1 MREINL
7 LRTSYENFTETMKS
21 FLNKSL
27 GGLGQAYSQSSI
39 FGAIFEGIKGICQ
52 NMMLYIED
60 ALTEQNIFTATRKKS
75 IYSLAKISGY
85 EPFYGSAAS
94 GTVILSD
101 KVSNSTDKIVIED
114 ETVLTDSSS
123 GLKYSLDLA
132 TDSIVIDLS
141 KPLVTHEVK
150 VIQGV
155 WTRASITM
163 TGEALETVEVT
174 PSSLYDRE
182 YIHVYVNGEEYGVAS
197 CLYDMVE
204 DEKSCVVKP
213 GYEGGF
219 YVMFGNGYHGKCIE
233 NGDQVDVKYIVH
245 DGDDG
250 NISPTDDVELKFQNT
265 VSNVVGNPVE
275 VNDLISITI
284 NNYICGGSDSDTIAD
299 VREMVGMNS
308 RSLVIASEDNFK
320 MFLKR
325 FSFLGQFNL
334 ITTKNSLH
342 VTCIPFSNF
351 KKSITNSSDYLSLD
365 KKDMLL
371 TDAQK
376 DMIKSALSNS
386 NKAFT
391 GVSIDF
397 VNPIVRRYSV
407 MCYVKIPTTLTK
419 ESIKIRIRESIA
431 SFFMSLSSDTLFIS
445 KSSLISKVMED
456 VTELSSFDVDFISE
470 ADEIARKNGW
480 WMKKELHTVS
490 GQLTYVDVRTIYD
503 KTDKIGLDEVGNIR
517 LKTSLEMPVIHKCTM
532 TYDDW
537 SQSQIEPVQFFF
549 L

>member
-7 LRTSYENFTETMKS
+7 LRTSYENFTETVKS
-21 FLNKSL
+21 FLDKSL

-60 ALTEQNIFTATRKKS
+60 SLTEQNIFTATRKKS

-85 EPFYGSAAS
+85 EPYYGSAAS

-101 KVSNSTDKIVIED
+101 KVSNSTDKVVIED
-114 ETVLTDSSS
+114 EAVLVDSSS
-123 GLKYSLDLA
+123 GLKYSLDLS
-132 TDSIVIDLS
+132 TDSIVIDLG

-150 VIQGV
+150 VVQGV
-155 WTRASITM
+155 WTRASITL
-163 TGEALETVEVT
+163 TGEALETIEVN
-174 PSSLYDRE
+174 PSSLYDKE
-182 YIHVYVNGEEYGVAS
+182 HIHVYVNGEEYGISS

-204 DEKSCVVKP
+204 DEKSCVVRA

-219 YVMFGNGYHGKCIE
+219 NVMFGNGYHGRCTE
-233 NGDQVDVKYIVH
+233 NGDKVDVKYIVH

-250 NISPTDDVELKFQNT
+250 NISPSDDVELKFQNT
-265 VSNVVGNPVE
+265 VSNVIGNPIE
-275 VNDLISITI
+275 ANDLISITI
-284 NNYICGGSDSDTIAD
+284 NNYICGGSNSDTIAN

-325 FSFLGQFNL
+325 FSFIGQFNL
-334 ITTKNSLH
+334 LTTKNSLH
-342 VTCIPFSNF
+342 ITCIPFSNF
-351 KKSITNSSDYLSLD
+351 KKNIVTSSEYLSLE
-365 KKDMLL
+365 KKDMVL

-376 DMIKSALSNS
+376 EMIKSALSNS

-397 VNPIVRRYSV
+397 IDPIIRRYSV
-407 MCYVKIPTTLTK
+407 MCYVKVPTTLTK
-419 ESIKIRIRESIA
+419 ESIKIRIRESI
-431 SFFMSLSSDTLFIS
+431 SDFFMTLSSDTLFIS
-445 KSSLISKVMED
+445 KSSLISKVMSD
-456 VTELSSFDVDFISE
+456 VSELSSFDVDFISE

-480 WMKKELHTVS
+480 WYKKELHTVS

-503 KTDKIGLDEVGNIR
+503 KTDKIGLDEIGNIR

>member
-7 LRTSYENFTETMKS
+7 LRTSYENFTETVKS
-21 FLNKSL
+21 FLDKSL

-60 ALTEQNIFTATRKKS
+60 SLTEQNIFTATRKKS

-85 EPFYGSAAS
+85 EPYYGSAAS

-114 ETVLTDSSS
+114 EAVLVDSSS
-123 GLKYSLDLA
+123 GLKYSLDLS

-150 VIQGV
+150 VVQGV
-155 WTRASITM
+155 WTRASITL
-163 TGEALETVEVT
+163 TGEALETIEVN
-174 PSSLYDRE
+174 PSSLYDKE
-182 YIHVYVNGEEYGVAS
+182 HIHVYVNGEEYGISS

-204 DEKSCVVKP
+204 DEKSCVVRA

-219 YVMFGNGYHGKCIE
+219 NVMFGNGYHGRCAE
-233 NGDQVDVKYIVH
+233 NGDKVDVKYIVH

-250 NISPTDDVELKFQNT
+250 NISPSDDVELKFQNT
-265 VSNVVGNPVE
+265 VNDVIGNPVE
-275 VNDLISITI
+275 ANDLISITI
-284 NNYICGGSDSDTIAD
+284 NNYICGGSNSDTISN

-325 FSFLGQFNL
+325 FSFIGQFNL
-334 ITTKNSLH
+334 LTTKNSLH

-351 KKSITNSSDYLSLD
+351 KKNITTSSEYLELE
-365 KKDMLL
+365 KKDMVL

-376 DMIKSALSNS
+376 EMIKSALSNS

-397 VNPIVRRYSV
+397 IDPIVRRYSV
-407 MCYVKIPTTLTK
+407 MCYVKVPTTLTK
-419 ESIKIRIRESIA
+419 ESMKIRIRESIA
-431 SFFMSLSSDTLFIS
+431 DFFMSLSSDTLFIS
-445 KSSLISKVMED
+445 KSSLISKVMSD
-456 VTELSSFDVDFISE
+456 VSELSSFDVDFISE

-480 WMKKELHTVS
+480 WYKKELHTVS

>member
-7 LRTSYENFTETMKS
+7 LRTSYENFTETVKS
-21 FLNKSL
+21 FLDKSL

-60 ALTEQNIFTATRKKS
+60 SLTEQNIFTATRKKS

-85 EPFYGSAAS
+85 EPYYGSAAS

-114 ETVLTDSSS
+114 EAVLVDSSS
-123 GLKYSLDLA
+123 GLKYSLDLS

-150 VIQGV
+150 VVQGV
-155 WTRASITM
+155 WTRASITL
-163 TGEALETVEVT
+163 TGEALETIEVN
-174 PSSLYDRE
+174 PSSLYDKE
-182 YIHVYVNGEEYGVAS
+182 HIHVYVNGEEYGISS

-204 DEKSCVVKP
+204 DEKSCVVRA

-219 YVMFGNGYHGKCIE
+219 NVMFGNGYHGRCAE
-233 NGDQVDVKYIVH
+233 NGDKVDVKYIVH

-250 NISPTDDVELKFQNT
+250 NISPSDDVELKFQNT
-265 VSNVVGNPVE
+265 VNNVIGNPVE
-275 VNDLISITI
+275 ANDLISITI
-284 NNYICGGSDSDTIAD
+284 NNYICGGSNSDTIAN

-308 RSLVIASEDNFK
+308 RSLVIASENNFK

-325 FSFLGQFNL
+325 FSFIGQFNL
-334 ITTKNSLH
+334 LTTKNSLH

-351 KKSITNSSDYLSLD
+351 KKNITTSSEYLSLD
-365 KKDMLL
+365 KKDMVL

-376 DMIKSALSNS
+376 EMIKSALSNS

-397 VNPIVRRYSV
+397 IDPIVRRYSV
-407 MCYVKIPTTLTK
+407 MCYVKVPTTLTK

-431 SFFMSLSSDTLFIS
+431 DFFMSLSSDTLFIS
-445 KSSLISKVMED
+445 KSSLISKVMSD
-456 VTELSSFDVDFISE
+456 VSELSSFDVDFISE

-480 WMKKELHTVS
+480 WYKKELHTVS

-517 LKTSLEMPVIHKCTM
+517 LKTSLEMPVIHSCTM

>member
-7 LRTSYENFTETMKS
+7 LRTSYENFTETVKS
-21 FLNKSL
+21 FLDKSL

-60 ALTEQNIFTATRKKS
+60 SLTEQNIFTATRKKS

-85 EPFYGSAAS
+85 EPYYGSAAS

-101 KVSNSTDKIVIED
+101 KVSNSTDKVVIED
-114 ETVLTDSSS
+114 EAVLVDSSS
-123 GLKYSLDLA
+123 GLKYSLDLS

-150 VIQGV
+150 VVQGV
-155 WTRASITM
+155 WTRASITL
-163 TGEALETVEVT
+163 TGEALETIEVN
-174 PSSLYDRE
+174 PSSLYDKE
-182 YIHVYVNGEEYGVAS
+182 HIHVYVNGEEYGISS

-204 DEKSCVVKP
+204 DEKSCVVRA

-219 YVMFGNGYHGKCIE
+219 NVMFGNGYHGRCAE
-233 NGDQVDVKYIVH
+233 NGDKVDVKYIVH

-250 NISPTDDVELKFQNT
+250 NISPSDDVELKFQNT
-265 VSNVVGNPVE
+265 VNDVIGNPIE
-275 VNDLISITI
+275 ANDLISITI
-284 NNYICGGSDSDTIAD
+284 NNYICGGSNSDTIAN

-325 FSFLGQFNL
+325 FSFIGQFNL
-334 ITTKNSLH
+334 LTTKNSLH
-342 VTCIPFSNF
+342 ITCIPFSNF
-351 KKSITNSSDYLSLD
+351 KKNIVTSSEYLSLE
-365 KKDMLL
+365 KKDMVL

-376 DMIKSALSNS
+376 EMIKSALSNS

-397 VNPIVRRYSV
+397 IDPIVRRYSV
-407 MCYVKIPTTLTK
+407 MCYVKVPTTLTK
-419 ESIKIRIRESIA
+419 ESIKVRIRESI
-431 SFFMSLSSDTLFIS
+431 SDFFMTLSSDTLFIS
-445 KSSLISKVMED
+445 KSSLISKVMSD
-456 VTELSSFDVDFISE
+456 VSELSSFDVDFISE

-480 WMKKELHTVS
+480 WYKKELHTVS

-503 KTDKIGLDEVGNIR
+503 KTDKIGLDEIGNIR

>member
-7 LRTSYENFTETMKS
+7 LRTSYENFTETVKS
-21 FLNKSL
+21 FLDKSL

-60 ALTEQNIFTATRKKS
+60 SLTEQNIFTATRKKS

-85 EPFYGSAAS
+85 EPYYGSAAS

-114 ETVLTDSSS
+114 EAVLVDSSS
-123 GLKYSLDLA
+123 GLKYSLDLS

-150 VIQGV
+150 VVQGV
-155 WTRASITM
+155 WTRASITL
-163 TGEALETVEVT
+163 TGEALETIEVN
-174 PSSLYDRE
+174 PSSLYDKE
-182 YIHVYVNGEEYGVAS
+182 HIHVYVNGEEYGISS

-204 DEKSCVVKP
+204 DEKSCVVRA

-219 YVMFGNGYHGKCIE
+219 NVMFGNGYHGRCAE
-233 NGDQVDVKYIVH
+233 NGDKVDVKYIVH

-250 NISPTDDVELKFQNT
+250 NISPSDDVELKFQNT
-265 VSNVVGNPVE
+265 VNNVIGNPVE
-275 VNDLISITI
+275 ANDLINITI
-284 NNYICGGSDSDTIAD
+284 NNYICGGSNSDTIAN

-325 FSFLGQFNL
+325 FSFIGQFNL
-334 ITTKNSLH
+334 LTTKNSLH

-351 KKSITNSSDYLSLD
+351 KKNITTSSEYLSLD
-365 KKDMLL
+365 KKDMVL

-376 DMIKSALSNS
+376 EMIKSALSNS

-391 GVSIDF
+391 GVTIDF
-397 VNPIVRRYSV
+397 IDPIVRRYSV
-407 MCYVKIPTTLTK
+407 MCYVKVPTTLTK

-431 SFFMSLSSDTLFIS
+431 DFFMSLSSDTLFIS
-445 KSSLISKVMED
+445 KSSLISKVMSD
-456 VTELSSFDVDFISE
+456 VSELSSFDVDFISE

-480 WMKKELHTVS
+480 WYKKELHTVS

-517 LKTSLEMPVIHKCTM
+517 LKTSLEMPVIHSCTM

>member
-7 LRTSYENFTETMKS
+7 LRTSYENFTETVKS
-21 FLNKSL
+21 FLDKSL

-60 ALTEQNIFTATRKKS
+60 SLTEQNIFTATRKKS

-85 EPFYGSAAS
+85 EPYYGSAAS

-101 KVSNSTDKIVIED
+101 KVSNSTDKVVIED
-114 ETVLTDSSS
+114 EAVLVDSSS
-123 GLKYSLDLA
+123 GLKYSLDLS

-150 VIQGV
+150 VVQGV
-155 WTRASITM
+155 WTRASITL
-163 TGEALETVEVT
+163 TGEALETIEVN
-174 PSSLYDRE
+174 PSSLYDKE
-182 YIHVYVNGEEYGVAS
+182 HIHVYVNGEEYGISS

-204 DEKSCVVKP
+204 DEKSCVVRA

-219 YVMFGNGYHGKCIE
+219 NVMFGNGYHGRCAE
-233 NGDQVDVKYIVH
+233 NGDKVDVKYIVH

-250 NISPTDDVELKFQNT
+250 NISPSDDVELKFQNT
-265 VSNVVGNPVE
+265 VNDVIGNPIE
-275 VNDLISITI
+275 ANDLISITI
-284 NNYICGGSDSDTIAD
+284 NNYICGGSNSDTIAN

-325 FSFLGQFNL
+325 FSFIGQFNL
-334 ITTKNSLH
+334 LTTKNSLH
-342 VTCIPFSNF
+342 ITCIPFSNF
-351 KKSITNSSDYLSLD
+351 KKNIVTSSEYLSLE
-365 KKDMLL
+365 KKDMVL

-376 DMIKSALSNS
+376 EMIKSALSNS

-397 VNPIVRRYSV
+397 IDPIVRRYSV
-407 MCYVKIPTTLTK
+407 MCYVKVPTTLTK
-419 ESIKIRIRESIA
+419 ESIKVRIRESI
-431 SFFMSLSSDTLFIS
+431 SDFFMSLSSDTLFIS
-445 KSSLISKVMED
+445 KSSLISKVMSD
-456 VTELSSFDVDFISE
+456 VSELSSFDVDFISE

-480 WMKKELHTVS
+480 WYKKELHTVS

-503 KTDKIGLDEVGNIR
+503 KTDKIGLDEIGNIR

>member
-7 LRTSYENFTETMKS
+7 LRTSYENFTDTVKS
-21 FLNKSL
+21 FLDKSL

-60 ALTEQNIFTATRKKS
+60 SLTEQNIFTATRKKS

-85 EPFYGSAAS
+85 EPYYGSAAS

-114 ETVLTDSSS
+114 EAVLVDSSS
-123 GLKYSLDLA
+123 GLKYSLDLS

-150 VIQGV
+150 VVQGV
-155 WTRASITM
+155 WTRASITL
-163 TGEALETVEVT
+163 TGEALETIEVN
-174 PSSLYDRE
+174 PSSLYDKE
-182 YIHVYVNGEEYGVAS
+182 HIHVYVNGEEYGISS

-204 DEKSCVVKP
+204 DEKSCVVRA

-219 YVMFGNGYHGKCIE
+219 NVMFGNGYHGRCAE
-233 NGDQVDVKYIVH
+233 NGDKVDVKYIVH

-250 NISPTDDVELKFQNT
+250 NISPSDDVELKFQNT
-265 VSNVVGNPVE
+265 VNNVIGNPVE
-275 VNDLISITI
+275 ANDLISITI
-284 NNYICGGSDSDTIAD
+284 NNYICGGSNSDTISN

-325 FSFLGQFNL
+325 FSFIGQFNL
-334 ITTKNSLH
+334 LTTKNSLH

-351 KKSITNSSDYLSLD
+351 KKNITTSSEYLELE
-365 KKDMLL
+365 KKDMVL

-376 DMIKSALSNS
+376 EMIKSALSNS

-397 VNPIVRRYSV
+397 IDPIVRRYSV
-407 MCYVKIPTTLTK
+407 MCYVKVPTTLTK

-431 SFFMSLSSDTLFIS
+431 DFFMSLSSDTLFIS
-445 KSSLISKVMED
+445 KSSLISKVMSD
-456 VTELSSFDVDFISE
+456 VSELSSFDVDFISE

-480 WMKKELHTVS
+480 WYKKELHTVS

>member
-7 LRTSYENFTETMKS
+7 LRTSYENFTETVKS
-21 FLNKSL
+21 FLDKSL

-60 ALTEQNIFTATRKKS
+60 SLTEQNIFTATRKKS

-85 EPFYGSAAS
+85 EPYYGSAAS

-114 ETVLTDSSS
+114 EAVLVDSSS
-123 GLKYSLDLA
+123 GLKYSLDLS

-150 VIQGV
+150 VVQGV
-155 WTRASITM
+155 WTRASITL
-163 TGEALETVEVT
+163 TGEALETIEVN
-174 PSSLYDRE
+174 PSSLYDKE
-182 YIHVYVNGEEYGVAS
+182 HIHVYVNGEEYGISS

-204 DEKSCVVKP
+204 DEKSCVVRA

-219 YVMFGNGYHGKCIE
+219 NVMFGNGYHGRCAE
-233 NGDQVDVKYIVH
+233 NGDKVDVKYIVH

-250 NISPTDDVELKFQNT
+250 NISPSDDVELKFQNT
-265 VSNVVGNPVE
+265 VNNVIGNPVE
-275 VNDLISITI
+275 ANDLISITI
-284 NNYICGGSDSDTIAD
+284 NNYICGGSNSDTISN

-325 FSFLGQFNL
+325 FSFIGQFNL
-334 ITTKNSLH
+334 LTTKNSLH

-351 KKSITNSSDYLSLD
+351 KKNITTSSEYLELD
-365 KKDMLL
+365 KKDMVL

-376 DMIKSALSNS
+376 EMIKSALSNS

-397 VNPIVRRYSV
+397 IDPIVRRYSV
-407 MCYVKIPTTLTK
+407 MCYVKVPTTLTK
-419 ESIKIRIRESIA
+419 ESMKIRIRESIA
-431 SFFMSLSSDTLFIS
+431 DFFMSLSSDTLFIS
-445 KSSLISKVMED
+445 KSSLISKVMSD
-456 VTELSSFDVDFISE
+456 VSELSSFDVDFISE

-480 WMKKELHTVS
+480 WYKKELHTVS